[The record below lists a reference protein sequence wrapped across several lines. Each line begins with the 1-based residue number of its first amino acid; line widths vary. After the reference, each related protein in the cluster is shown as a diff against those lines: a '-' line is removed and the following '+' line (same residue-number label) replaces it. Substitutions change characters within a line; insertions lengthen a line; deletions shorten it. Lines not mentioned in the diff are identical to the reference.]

1 MRKASKVF
9 LIIGMCLTFY
19 LVFPVVLGIFALK
32 KLNEATSSKDLTKWG
47 ILSIIFVSVLGGIFM
62 LCIKDAELQNNQVE
76 EKTSKF
82 NSLSYDE
89 LSEISN
95 EDHRKDTKEY
105 DKQQNALAL
114 VMIGGLSLICGILF
128 LILSV
133 RRVMNKTRGIDT
145 SSLQFF
151 VCIACF
157 AAAVILLSYGLF
169 RFFRALIARKQLRNE
184 IDEISKLRKAHMLE
198 EKKEETL

>member
-1 MRKASKVF
+1 MAKEKQ
-9 LIIGMCLTFY
+9 
-19 LVFPVVLGIFALK
+19 VVDYNA
-32 KLNEATSSKDLTKWG
+32 
-47 ILSIIFVSVLGGIFM
+47 
-62 LCIKDAELQNNQVE
+62 
-76 EKTSKF
+76 
-82 NSLSYDE
+82 LSYDE
-89 LSEISN
+89 LSELSN

-114 VMIGGLSLICGILF
+114 VMIGGLSLICGFLF

-157 AAAVILLSYGLF
+157 VAAVVLLSYGLF
-169 RFFRALIARKQLRNE
+169 RFFRAFIARKQLRKEINE
-184 IDEISKLRKAHMLE
+184 ISTLRKAHVLE

>member
-1 MRKASKVF
+1 MAKVKQE
-9 LIIGMCLTFY
+9 IDY
-19 LVFPVVLGIFALK
+19 NA
-32 KLNEATSSKDLTKWG
+32 
-47 ILSIIFVSVLGGIFM
+47 
-62 LCIKDAELQNNQVE
+62 
-76 EKTSKF
+76 
-82 NSLSYDE
+82 LSYDE
-89 LSEISN
+89 LSELSN

-157 AAAVILLSYGLF
+157 VAAVALLSYGLF
-169 RFFRALIARKQLRNE
+169 RFFRAFIARKQLRNE